1 MLLKGESYFIWLLI
15 TDINK
20 NGTIFEIVVKCVAI
34 CLIVS
39 YVASSALKVEG
50 KQNLFDFKLL
60 TSLGGSLD
68 ILSAKKMNGKVGSGM
83 LLDHHHSQFTSMM
96 TVTIN

>member
-1 MLLKGESYFIWLLI
+1 MLLKGENYFCWLLI

-20 NGTIFEIVVKCVAI
+20 NGTIFEILVKCVA
-34 CLIVS
+34 S
-39 YVASSALKVEG
+39 YVASSTLKVEG

-96 TVTIN
+96 TVTINYDGMS